1 MLLTGLDLLCNL
13 LGVFNQFRERK
24 HPITAD
30 FEGMY
35 IQVSVN
41 TEYRKFLRFLWGA
54 EEPVI
59 FLVHFDS
66 SCEPN
71 LLLLVQ
77 FTDSELAP
85 TTKLKIIPKSINL
98 STRTSTWTTSLQPPK
113 TSTPQ

>member
-13 LGVFNQFRERK
+13 LGVFNQFHERK

-59 FLVHFDS
+59 FFSTLGFVFRAKS
-66 SCEPN
+66 S
-71 LLLLVQ
+71 
-77 FTDSELAP
+77 P
-85 TTKLKIIPKSINL
+85 TCAIYGF
-98 STRTSTWTTSLQPPK
+98 RTCANDK
-113 TSTPQ
+113 AKNYPQIR